1 MKKEI
6 KRKVKKQVEEDFD
19 ELLMR
24 FSEEERLKTVAKI
37 PLEAEMPL
45 IADKELIVF
54 PGMSISFDVVRD
66 SQKMALV
73 KAYENNKIIFLTSSK
88 GYLKSITEPDDINR
102 TGCIVKIR
110 QMGDFSMGNG
120 LKVIA
125 EGVCRGELESFLQK
139 APYIKAKI
147 KKIEE
152 INSSTELI
160 EKAYK
165 KNILNSVEKYL
176 TMIGKAT
183 SDFFE
188 TADEMQSLNLFTDLV
203 ASFVSM
209 PFKKKYELLETVDC
223 YARAETIKNFLE
235 EEISV
240 LYYEKTLHD
249 KVKMKFDKQQKEY
262 FVREQIRV
270 LKKELGEGTDGK
282 DESEKYLEQLSALK
296 VDDETRTKIRKEI
309 ERLDFHHAGSPE
321 ISNIRSYLDLVF
333 DLPWGKI
340 TNDNLSVVK
349 AKKIL
354 DREHYGME
362 KVKERITE
370 FIAVRSIKAQKGN
383 MDIKG
388 PILCLA
394 GPPGVGKTSIAKSL
408 AQALNR
414 KYIRMSLGGIRDEA
428 EIRGHRRTYIGSQAG
443 RLITAIKQANTDNP
457 LILLDEID
465 KLGRDFRG
473 DPAFALLEVLDPEQN
488 KSFRDN
494 YLEVS
499 YDLSKVLFITTAN
512 NWEAIPHALFD
523 RMEIVHIPGYTEEE
537 KIEIAIRHIVY
548 KQLQENGIDKNLLK
562 FTRAGVGEIIRNY
575 TSEAGV
581 RELERQISKICR
593 KVAIEYSMDNSINV
607 KIEQKNVEKYL
618 GKKKISSEFSFK
630 EDVPGVVNGLAWT
643 AVGGKLLPIEVSIF
657 EGKGNLELTGQLG
670 DVMKESARLAFSY
683 IKSNAQKLG
692 LDPLFYQNK
701 DLHIHVPSGAT
712 QKEGPSAGTAL
723 TMALISAF
731 INKPVS
737 NKIAMTGEIT
747 LRGKILPVGG
757 VKEKLIAASRFEID
771 KVFIPYENTI
781 DIEEIPE
788 SVKKKF
794 KIVPVKSI
802 EEIIKETLDL

>member
-6 KRKVKKQVEEDFD
+6 RKTTKKQEIEEVDD
-19 ELLMR
+19 LLIR
-24 FSEEERLKTVAKI
+24 FSEGERLKTVGRIKGI
-37 PLEAEMPL
+37 VEMPVV
-45 IADKELIVF
+45 ADKELLVF
-54 PGMSISFDVVRD
+54 PGMSVSFDLVRD
-66 SQKMALV
+66 SQKMSV
-73 KAYENNKIIFLTSSK
+73 YKAYEKNKIVFLTSTK
-88 GYLKSITEPDDINR
+88 GYVKSTLELDDLYKN
-102 TGCIVKIR
+102 GCIVKLR
-110 QMGDFSMGNG
+110 QIGDYPGGNAI
-120 LKVIA
+120 KIVA
-125 EGVCRGELESFLQK
+125 EGLCRGKILSITQK
-139 APYIKAKI
+139 SPYITANIEKV
-147 KKIEE
+147 EE
-152 INSSTELI
+152 INSSTVLI

-165 KNILNSVEKYL
+165 NNILQSLEKYI
-176 TMIGKAT
+176 TFSGKAT
-183 SDFFE
+183 SDFFD
-188 TADEMQSLNLFTDLV
+188 TADEIDSLNLFTDLV
-203 ASFVSM
+203 TSFIGM
-209 PFKKKYELLETVDC
+209 PFRKKHELLETQDC
-223 YARAETIKNFLE
+223 YSRAEIIKTFLE
-235 EEISV
+235 EEISI
-240 LYYEKTLHD
+240 LYYEKTLHE
-249 KVKMKFDKQQKEY
+249 KTKSKLEKQQKEY
-262 FVREQIRV
+262 YLKEQIKTF
-270 LKKELGEGTDGK
+270 KKELGEGIDGK
-282 DESEKYLEQLSALK
+282 DESEKYLEQLSALN

-309 ERLDFHHAGSPE
+309 ERLDLHHAGSPE
-321 ISNIRSYLDLVF
+321 ISNLRSYLDLVF
-333 DLPWGKI
+333 DLPWGKM
-340 TNDNLSVVK
+340 TQDNLSVVK

-408 AQALNR
+408 ASALNR

-443 RLITAIKQANTDNP
+443 RLITAIKQADTDNP

-465 KLGRDFRG
+465 KLGSDFRG
-473 DPAFALLEVLDPEQN
+473 NPAFALLEVLDPEQN
-488 KSFRDN
+488 KNFRDN
-494 YLEVS
+494 YLEIP

-512 NWEAIPHALFD
+512 NWDAIPHALFD

-537 KIEIAIRHIVY
+537 KTEIAIRHIVQ
-548 KQLQENGIDKNLLK
+548 KQLKENGINKDLLK
-562 FTRAGVGEIIRNY
+562 FTRAGIQEIIRNY
-575 TSEAGV
+575 TAEAGV
-581 RELERQISKICR
+581 RELERQISRICR
-593 KVAIEYSMDNSINV
+593 KVAIEYSMDNSIKV
-607 KIEQKNVEKYL
+607 KIEQKNIEKYL
-618 GKKKISSEFSFK
+618 GKNKISTEFSFK
-630 EDVPGVVNGLAWT
+630 EDTPGVVNGLAWT
-643 AVGGKLLPIEVSIF
+643 SVGGKILPIEVSIF

-731 INKPVS
+731 TNKAVS
-737 NKIAMTGEIT
+737 SKIAMTGEIT

-757 VKEKLIAASRFEID
+757 VKEKLIAAARFKID
-771 KVFIPYENTI
+771 KVFIPYENKI
-781 DIEEIPE
+781 DIDEIPE

-794 KIVPVKSI
+794 KIIPVNTI